1 MARNENRYDAL
12 IEGIFFDHWKK
23 GLAEFLFERHEIR
36 SKADQLGLELPDN
49 LGDVIYAFRFR
60 RVLPESIC
68 RTQPKGKVWTIELA
82 GRSRYRFKLFKETR
96 IVPNPNLAV
105 ISIPDATPEVIR
117 KYALDDEQALLAIVR
132 YNRLV
137 DIFLGLTTFSLQNH
151 LRTTV
156 EDIGQIE
163 IDELYIGLDKRGCH
177 YVIPMQA
184 KGGDDQIGIVQ
195 TTQDVRFAAQKFP
208 NVRCRA
214 LAAQFMANNVVAL
227 FELTLVDDEVRI
239 VDERHYKLVG
249 ADQLNVA
256 AILNYES

>member
-1 MARNENRYDAL
+1 M
-12 IEGIFFDHWKK
+12 
-23 GLAEFLFERHEIR
+23 
-36 SKADQLGLELPDN
+36 
-49 LGDVIYAFRFR
+49 
-60 RVLPESIC
+60 
-68 RTQPKGKVWTIELA
+68 
-82 GRSRYRFKLFKETR
+82 
-96 IVPNPNLAV
+96 
-105 ISIPDATPEVIR
+105 
-117 KYALDDEQALLAIVR
+117 LAIVR

-184 KGGDDQIGIVQ
+184 KGGEDKIGIVQ

-227 FELTLVDDEVRI
+227 FELTLIDDEVRI
-239 VDERHYKLVG
+239 VDEWHYRLVG
-249 ADQLNVA
+249 AEQLDAVA
-256 AILNYES
+256 IQNYEG